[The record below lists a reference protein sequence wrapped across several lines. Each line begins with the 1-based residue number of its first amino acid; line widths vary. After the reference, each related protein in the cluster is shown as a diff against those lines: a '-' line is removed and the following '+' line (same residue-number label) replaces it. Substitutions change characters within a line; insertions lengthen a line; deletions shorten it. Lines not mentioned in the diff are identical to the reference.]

1 MVVITYRSVI
11 ERVDDLAQHEQGLV
25 DVAALGHPNADVVRP
40 AIVLAA
46 GQIDQVQ
53 LAYVLALAVPVLH
66 LICRVE
72 SWGGEGTNNQSIVK
86 NSVRQL

>member
-1 MVVITYRSVI
+1 MVVMITYRSVI
-11 ERVDDLAQHEQGLV
+11 ERVDDLAQYEQGLV

-53 LAYVLALAVPVLH
+53 LADVLALAVPVLH
-66 LICRVE
+66 LICRGEFV
-72 SWGGEGTNNQSIVK
+72 GGGQSIVK
-86 NSVRQL
+86 NSVSQERQ